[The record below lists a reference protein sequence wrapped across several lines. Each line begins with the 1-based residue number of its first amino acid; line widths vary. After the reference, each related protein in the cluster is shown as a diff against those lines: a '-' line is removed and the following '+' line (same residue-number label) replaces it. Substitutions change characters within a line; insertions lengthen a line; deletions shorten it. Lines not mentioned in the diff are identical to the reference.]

1 MVSSALQLR
10 RELMRVISVN
20 VGRPRT
26 IDVGGQTVRTGIFKA
41 PVSGRVKLSKLNLA
55 GDRQADLSVHGGRDK
70 AVYLYPSE
78 HYRYWQEQL
87 PEIEM
92 PWGMF
97 GENLTTEGLDE
108 QSAHIGDRFRI
119 GGAVLE
125 VTKPRMPCYKL
136 GIKFGRR
143 DMVKRFWDSGRSG
156 FYLSVVEEGMIEAGD
171 AITRIAAAPDQVSV
185 AGIVTALRTRS
196 AGASE

>member
-1 MVSSALQLR
+1 
-10 RELMRVISVN
+10 MRVISVN

-125 VTKPRMPCYKL
+125 VTKPRMACYKL
-136 GIKFGRR
+136 GIKFGLR

-156 FYLSVVEEGMIEAGD
+156 FYLLVVEEGMIEAGD